1 MNSSHNKTTKPSIH
15 ADRAYTLI
23 LSAVLKCETAQDQL
37 LLINSILS
45 QCAIFICML
54 SGEQEFHAL
63 LDRLRCVDLEELG
76 DGLQPQKIH

>member
-1 MNSSHNKTTKPSIH
+1 MEHSENPIKPSIH
-15 ADRAYTLI
+15 ADRAYALI

-45 QCAIFICML
+45 QCAIFVCML

-63 LDRLRCVDLEELG
+63 LDRLKCVDLEEIS
-76 DGLQPQKIH
+76 DGLRPQKIH

>member
-1 MNSSHNKTTKPSIH
+1 MAHSENPIKPSIH
-15 ADRAYTLI
+15 ADLAYALI

-45 QCAIFICML
+45 QCAIFVCML

-76 DGLQPQKIH
+76 DGLLPHKIH

>member
-1 MNSSHNKTTKPSIH
+1 MKNSHNKTNKPSIY

-45 QCAIFICML
+45 QCAIFVGML
-54 SGEQEFHAL
+54 SGKQELHAL
-63 LDRLRCVDLEELG
+63 LDRLRCVELEELG

>member
-1 MNSSHNKTTKPSIH
+1 MTSSHNETTKPSIH
-15 ADRAYTLI
+15 ADRAYSLI

-63 LDRLRCVDLEELG
+63 LDRLKDVDLEEIR
-76 DGLQPQKIH
+76 DGLRHQQIH